1 MNEGNSLNHHF
12 EKRIESLGGKVSK
25 KIDKNVT
32 HFVWS
37 GGKLDTLSRAIQFD
51 KILIVTTFW
60 IRDSVDQ
67 MKLQEEEKY
76 RPADIDNKLKEA
88 QSAQIKALTKKLKA
102 KNHA

>member
-12 EKRIESLGGKVSK
+12 AKRIESLGGKVSK

-32 HFVWS
+32 HLVWS
-37 GGKLDTLSRAIQFD
+37 GGKLDTLSRVIQFD
-51 KILIVTTFW
+51 KILIVSTLW
-60 IRDSVDQ
+60 IGDSLEQ

-102 KNHA
+102 KN